1 MSCKAIILL
10 TRRADQ
16 SHDDFASWWLGEHAP
31 LARRLPGVRRAVFNL
46 VDQPA
51 DGDPDGVSELWFDS
65 RDDFTAAYA
74 TEIGQAVV
82 ATPWRTSRLV
92 SASSS
97 TNTPSPA
104 DHRRERE
111 ASRLTADG
119 VRERAVLCE
128 AR

>member
-1 MSCKAIILL
+1 VSCKAIILL

-16 SHDDFASWWLGEHAP
+16 SHDEFAAWWLGEHAP

-82 ATPWRTSRLV
+82 ADTLAHVSSRQRV
-92 SASSS
+92 FVDEHPIA
-97 TNTPSPA
+97 
-104 DHRRERE
+104 
-111 ASRLTADG
+111 G
-119 VRERAVLCE
+119 
-128 AR
+128 